1 MPEPMLP
8 ADRRHV
14 FVYGTLRRGDVRD
27 ITLLQPSPMFVGM
40 ASVQGVLYNLG
51 AYPGLLLGGEGRVTG
66 EVYAITAA
74 LEQQL
79 DSIEEVWPQ
88 PTGEYSKREVE
99 VQLHQHQVNHE
110 ALEAVGVLCLL
121 YEIDPAR
128 ARGRPVILGGDWR
141 ERRLQDTASN
151 HHTSAVPGKISQ
163 SNK

>member
-27 ITLLQPSPMFVGM
+27 ITHLQPPPVFVGM

-99 VQLHQHQVNHE
+99 VQLHQHPANH
-110 ALEAVGVLCLL
+110 AAPEAVGMFCLV

-141 ERRLQDTASN
+141 EGRL
-151 HHTSAVPGKISQ
+151 
-163 SNK
+163 